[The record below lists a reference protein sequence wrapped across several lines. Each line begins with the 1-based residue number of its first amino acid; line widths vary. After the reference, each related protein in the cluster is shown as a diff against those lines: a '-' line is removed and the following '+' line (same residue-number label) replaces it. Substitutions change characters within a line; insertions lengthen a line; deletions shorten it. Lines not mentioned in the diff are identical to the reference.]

1 MRDASIEGQ
10 LTLPF
15 GSGAK
20 GIMLTGKHGFLI
32 KCVLIIH
39 ISPQAPS
46 VTGNTYLLS
55 LTVNRGLSFWAHT
68 PCRNQSLRM
77 LESLVA
83 NAIIAND

>member
-1 MRDASIEGQ
+1 MLALKGNLLYPLVLGQ
-10 LTLPF
+10 RELC
-15 GSGAK
+15 SQENK
-20 GIMLTGKHGFLI
+20 VFLI
-32 KCVLIIH
+32 KCVLITH
-39 ISPQAPS
+39 IFPQAPS

-55 LTVNRGLSFWAHT
+55 LTLNGGLSFWAHT